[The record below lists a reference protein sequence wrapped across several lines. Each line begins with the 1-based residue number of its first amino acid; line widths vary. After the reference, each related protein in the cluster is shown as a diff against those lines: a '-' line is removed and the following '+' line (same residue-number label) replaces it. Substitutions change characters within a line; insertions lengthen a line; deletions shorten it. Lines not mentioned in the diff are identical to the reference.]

1 MASVN
6 ISITDDAYRFLK
18 LLKGRDKSFSDV
30 ILELKEKDAKK
41 GTGKSL
47 LKFAGALKNSN
58 INWKNAE
65 ENMLNFRKS
74 FNKRTEETRKKMENL
89 R

>member
-47 LKFAGALKNSN
+47 LKFAGALKNLDTKRFDKIREDLNESFE
-58 INWKNAE
+58 KRQE
-65 ENMLNFRKS
+65 EI
-74 FNKRTEETRKKMENL
+74 FNDRDR
-89 R
+89 